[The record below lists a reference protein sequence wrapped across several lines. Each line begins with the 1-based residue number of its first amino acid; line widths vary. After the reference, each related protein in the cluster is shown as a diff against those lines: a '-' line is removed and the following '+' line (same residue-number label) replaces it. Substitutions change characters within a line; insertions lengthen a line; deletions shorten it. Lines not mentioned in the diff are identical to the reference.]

1 MLKKADNASCSRH
14 SLPEESIETLCP
26 VFSSALKKLE
36 ESLESEAAK
45 KSNSGDK
52 IPSGSK
58 RKRTNQ
64 K

>member
-1 MLKKADNASCSRH
+1 LFGSK
-14 SLPEESIETLCP
+14 
-26 VFSSALKKLE
+26 ALKKLE

-45 KSNSGDK
+45 KSNPGDK

>member
-1 MLKKADNASCSRH
+1 LVVLTYNLNIPFILTIVIFLFGLK
-14 SLPEESIETLCP
+14 
-26 VFSSALKKLE
+26 ALKKLE
-36 ESLESEAAK
+36 ESLESEAGK

-52 IPSGSK
+52 VPSGSK

>member
-1 MLKKADNASCSRH
+1 MLKKADNASCSLH
-14 SLPEESIETLCP
+14 SLPEESIETLRP
-26 VFSSALKKLE
+26 VFSIALKKLE

-45 KSNSGDK
+45 KSNPGDK

>member
-1 MLKKADNASCSRH
+1 LFGLK
-14 SLPEESIETLCP
+14 
-26 VFSSALKKLE
+26 ALKKLE

-45 KSNSGDK
+45 KSNSRDK

>member
-1 MLKKADNASCSRH
+1 LLLLTYDFNTPFILTIVIFLFGSK
-14 SLPEESIETLCP
+14 
-26 VFSSALKKLE
+26 ALKKLE

-45 KSNSGDK
+45 KSNPGDK